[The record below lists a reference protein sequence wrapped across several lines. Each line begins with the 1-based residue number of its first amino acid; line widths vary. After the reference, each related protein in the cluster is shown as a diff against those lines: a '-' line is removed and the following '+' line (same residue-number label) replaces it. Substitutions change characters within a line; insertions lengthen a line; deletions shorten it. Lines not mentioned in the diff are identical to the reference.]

1 MILDAGL
8 LRGWPK
14 ERAELYGKPH
24 LGARYTHDTAYE
36 PTQARCAVC
45 GRRACNCHHV
55 ARRSWGKTFRLVT
68 PNGVWELRSPLF
80 ALCGSG
86 TTGCHGKFH
95 DGGLHAEWVWRT
107 GAAEE
112 AWWSGTMLREYP
124 PHSPDLYEFGYWA
137 ITDRY
142 GNEIIR
148 EVK

>member
-1 MILDAGL
+1 MSSSYTSSCCWAGA
-8 LRGWPK
+8 GC
-14 ERAELYGKPH
+14 
-24 LGARYTHDTAYE
+24 GA
-36 PTQARCAVC
+36 
-45 GRRACNCHHV
+45 AC
-55 ARRSWGKTFRLVT
+55 
-68 PNGVWELRSPLF
+68 SPLF

-95 DGGLHAEWVWRT
+95 DGGLRAEWVWRT

-124 PHSPDLYEFGYWA
+124 PHSPDLYMFGYWA

>member
-1 MILDAGL
+1 MTVDAGV
-8 LRGWPK
+8 LRGWSK

-24 LGARYTHDTAYE
+24 LGARYTGVTAYE

-45 GRRACNCHHV
+45 GRRASNCHHV

-95 DGGLHAEWVWRT
+95 DGGLRAEWVWRT

-112 AWWSGTMLREYP
+112 AGGPARCSGSTRRTAP
-124 PHSPDLYEFGYWA
+124 TSTCSATGPSPTVTE
-137 ITDRY
+137 TRSS
-142 GNEIIR
+142 ER
-148 EVK
+148 

>member
-45 GRRACNCHHV
+45 GRRASNCHHV

-86 TTGCHGKFH
+86 TTGSTGSSTTAASGPSGYGAPGRPRRHG
-95 DGGLHAEWVWRT
+95 GPARC
-107 GAAEE
+107 
-112 AWWSGTMLREYP
+112 
-124 PHSPDLYEFGYWA
+124 
-137 ITDRY
+137 
-142 GNEIIR
+142 
-148 EVK
+148 

>member
-24 LGARYTHDTAYE
+24 LGARCTHGAAYE

-95 DGGLHAEWVWRT
+95 DGGLRAEWVWRT

-112 AWWSGTMLREYP
+112 AWWSGTLLREYP
-124 PHSPDLYEFGYWA
+124 PHSPDLYMFGYWA